1 LMSVDLVTGVVEVV
15 NAGHPTPHLVRD
27 GVATA
32 LDLHADL
39 PFGMFAEA
47 EYRAQALVLKPGDR
61 LVLATDG
68 MLERNASALDIAVA
82 LTEMVDLHPREVVH
96 TFARA
101 VLAATGGNLEDD
113 ATVLCL
119 DWYGPQGSGGGR
131 VASAG
136 ATQSRASAPPSADG
150 Q

>member
-1 LMSVDLVTGVVEVV
+1 VT
-15 NAGHPTPHLVRD
+15 
-27 GVATA
+27 TA
-32 LDLHADL
+32 LELEADL
-39 PFGMFAEA
+39 PFGIFAEGQ
-47 EYRAQALVLKPGDR
+47 YRAQSLVLEPGDR
-61 LVLATDG
+61 LVLVTDG

-82 LTEMVDLHPREVVH
+82 LTEMTALHPREVVH

-101 VLAATGGNLEDD
+101 VLAATGGDLKDD

-136 ATQSRASAPPSADG
+136 ATQSRASGPASADG
-150 Q
+150 A